1 MIILHHTDDR
11 DARDAQCLQHLL
23 TDMHLSLTT
32 IHTDEVREVR
42 EGAELVILAVPRVRL
57 HLREAM
63 LEAARQHFPHGTDVI
78 RPLDGLDAELPVVVV
93 LRPAVLVDD
102 HGADIERAHRVRDIV
117 GLNAKRQIRQS
128 DQLLQLLEGP
138 GVLHILLAVLL
149 TVAVHED
156 AGVRDR
162 ELDELLLLADLRGH
176 DVHALPLL
184 AAQPL
189 LQHRLLLELRLHEDL
204 PRHERGA
211 IVVLLDEV
219 RQDALVRFLGVNVD
233 ELMVTADDLPIAD
246 EKDLDDAVREG
257 AAHADDVAV
266 LGVVGHDLL
275 PVLDCLDR
283 PDQIPHLE
291 RRLEIEVIRRTLHA
305 AGQLL
310 HDILVLSVQEID
322 GPVHLQL
329 IVRLR
334 LLPDA
339 RPVALVDVIVH
350 ALIRERRVLRER
362 LVTVPDMEGLPD
374 ELDDLIDLIIRGV
387 RTEVAG
393 PVLVLLPHLQD
404 PRVELVRHLD
414 VRIGLVVLQQG
425 VVARLMFLDEIILE
439 HQRLELRIDD
449 DVLEALHQMHHL
461 LDLHGFLIGFLEVL
475 LDAVFQHLRLADIDD
490 LILRAVHDIDA
501 RERRQLMELLFD
513 IKLRIISHSDEIAG
527 GCALRAHRLWIII
540 IYFTTKFRIFPGTKI
555 TFTMFLPSKYLF
567 TCSFAFAA
575 ATASSC
581 VASAGMSMLPR
592 TLPLI

>member
-11 DARDAQCLQHLL
+11 DARDAERLQHLL
-23 TDMHLSLTT
+23 ADMHLPLTT

-42 EGAELVILAVPRVRL
+42 EGAELIILAGLRVRL

-63 LEAARQHFPHGTDVI
+63 LEAARQHFPHRTDVI
-78 RPLDGLDAELPVVVV
+78 RPLDGLDTELAVVVI
-93 LRPAVLVDD
+93 LRPAVLIDD
-102 HGADIERAHRVRDIV
+102 HGADIERAHRVRNIV
-117 GLNAKRQIRQS
+117 GLDAKRQIRQP
-128 DQLLQLLEGP
+128 DQLLQLLEGL
-138 GVLHILLAVLL
+138 GVLHVLLAVLL
-149 TVAVHED
+149 AIAVHED
-156 AGVRDR
+156 AGVRDG

-184 AAQPL
+184 PAQPL

-204 PRHERGA
+204 ARYERGA

-219 RQDALVRFLGVNVD
+219 RQDALVRFLRVNVD

-246 EKDLDDAVREG
+246 EKDLDDAVRKG
-257 AAHADDVAV
+257 AAHADDVAI
-266 LGVVGHDLL
+266 LGVVSHDLL

-291 RRLEIEVIRRTLHA
+291 RRLEIEIVGRALHA
-305 AGQLL
+305 TRQLL
-310 HDILVLSVQEID
+310 HDVLVLSVQEID

-350 ALIRERRVLRER
+350 ALIRERRILRER

-449 DVLEALHQMHHL
+449 DVLKALHQMHHL

-501 RERRQLMELLFD
+501 RERRQLLELLLD
-513 IKLRIISHSDEIAG
+513 IKLTVISHRF
-527 GCALRAHRLWIII
+527 LRLAAQGANVYDRHVCTDSYC
-540 IYFTTKFRIFPGTKI
+540 YF
-555 TFTMFLPSKYLF
+555 PS
-567 TCSFAFAA
+567 A
-575 ATASSC
+575 
-581 VASAGMSMLPR
+581 
-592 TLPLI
+592 